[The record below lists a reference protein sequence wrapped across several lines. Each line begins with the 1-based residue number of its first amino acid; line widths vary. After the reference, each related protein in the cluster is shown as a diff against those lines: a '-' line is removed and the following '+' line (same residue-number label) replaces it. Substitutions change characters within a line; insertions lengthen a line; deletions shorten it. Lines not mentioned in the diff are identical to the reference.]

1 MKKMLVLAFMMT
13 TLSSAVYAQTGST
26 QRGGMCFTNHLRI
39 GSADIVWKC
48 EHIGQATIKQIYEKG
63 FRVVGSY
70 PVSLSNKTMQLGQ
83 YLVIEEQGR

>member
-1 MKKMLVLAFMMT
+1 MKKMLVLAFTMT
-13 TLSSAVYAQTGST
+13 ALSSAVYAQTGST

-39 GSADIVWKC
+39 SGVDVVWKC

-63 FRVVGSY
+63 FRVVGAYS
-70 PVSLSNKTMQLGQ
+70 SDFTNKTFQPQ